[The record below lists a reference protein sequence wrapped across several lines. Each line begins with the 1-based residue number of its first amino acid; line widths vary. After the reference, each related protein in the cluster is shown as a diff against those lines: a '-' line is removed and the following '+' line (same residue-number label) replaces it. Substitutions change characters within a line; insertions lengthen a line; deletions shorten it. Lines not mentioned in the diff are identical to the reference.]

1 MTNNHLGELGGGGTQ
16 HTTTKRHKDNEGE
29 PPHSLL
35 SFLFLLL
42 SSLLCWSYLPPQLKQ
57 ATQRADLTLGPTEEA
72 ETLEEVQGDVARG
85 QGWVVTCEHSSSAK
99 QRAPFTFAVRIY
111 PPSPSATC
119 FLTSSSLT
127 RFFTLSVMPNVN
139 HLFV

>member
-1 MTNNHLGELGGGGTQ
+1 MTNNHLGELGGGG
-16 HTTTKRHKDNEGE
+16 HTTHDHQTAQRQRRRT
-29 PPHSLL
+29 PPSLL

-57 ATQRADLTLGPTEEA
+57 ATQTADLTLGPTEEA

-99 QRAPFTFAVRIY
+99 QRAPFTFAVGIY
-111 PPSPSATC
+111 PPSPSDTC